1 MIFNVTFVTMLQV
14 LHKILAIIIAFV
26 ILFSTLS
33 FTVEKHVCM
42 GEITDVSYFTVAET
56 CGMTVEDCDI
66 ENPSETKIQQEKC
79 CNNIQEL
86 IEGNQTEQQA
96 IDSFE
101 LSQVQFVLAYTYS
114 YLGLFDEYKGAIPF
128 NDYNPPL
135 VNKNIQVLYQTF
147 LI

>member
-1 MIFNVTFVTMLQV
+1 MFAHVSTNDEVTIFPGIELRSELGGKESVHF
-14 LHKILAIIIAFV
+14 IGIFP
-26 ILFSTLS
+26 
-33 FTVEKHVCM
+33 
-42 GEITDVSYFTVAET
+42 
-56 CGMTVEDCDI
+56 EDCDI

-101 LSQVQFVLAYTYS
+101 LSQVQFVLAYTYT
-114 YLGLFDEYKGAIPF
+114 YLGLFKEYKEAVPF